1 MKFKPQL
8 PLRAKMETS
17 PSFQAAAARRCS
29 SPFREDGDVGWEGR
43 KSYTHLVQA
52 LPHRAEAQSRTAAQR
67 VDPHVSVSSLVVSFH
82 NHRLWEAGRPELIL
96 PILYMGR
103 WTQRRDAQAQ
113 VKEWN
118 QCWGSEFRI

>member
-1 MKFKPQL
+1 
-8 PLRAKMETS
+8 METL

-67 VDPHVSVSSLVVSFH
+67 VDPHESVSSLAVSFH
-82 NHRLWEAGRPELIL
+82 NHRAVGGRAARAYSSHFIHGKVDTEKGCSSP
-96 PILYMGR
+96 G
-103 WTQRRDAQAQ
+103 QRMESVLGQ
-113 VKEWN
+113 
-118 QCWGSEFRI
+118 